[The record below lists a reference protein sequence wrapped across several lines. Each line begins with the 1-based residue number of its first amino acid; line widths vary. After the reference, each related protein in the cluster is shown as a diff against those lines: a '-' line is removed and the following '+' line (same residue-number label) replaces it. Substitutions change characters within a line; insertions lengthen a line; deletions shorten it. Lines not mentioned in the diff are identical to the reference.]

1 MKSIIEDDHSINDIV
16 LTSEQGIVTWL
27 DIENAIEDYKSRLPV
42 PENLYTKIQ
51 TFDGMIRYVYT
62 TVINKV
68 VLRSNRIDYSLLNDV
83 FYKIYL
89 PLCNIYGFIPSIA
102 LFSNMIG
109 VSHSTLSNANN
120 SNSVY
125 KTNVVNGNSDVYNFN
140 EYDRY
145 SKAWTA
151 TCEAALSGQVANHNS
166 IGSMFLLKAKYGYSE
181 NNTLTVQTADNVPKI
196 DEKQLVGIASGSLPE
211 LPDNMP

>member
-1 MKSIIEDDHSINDIV
+1 MKSIIENDHSINDIV
-16 LTSEQGIVTWL
+16 LTSEHGIVTWL
-27 DIENAIEDYKSRLPV
+27 DIENAIEDYKSKLPV
-42 PENLYTKIQ
+42 PDNLYTKIQ
-51 TFDGMIRYVYT
+51 TFDGMIRHVYT

-120 SNSVY
+120 SNTVY
-125 KTNVVNGNSDVYNFN
+125 KTNVVNNGDDDINNFN
-140 EYDRY
+140 EYDRFT
-145 SKAWTA
+145 KAWTA

-181 NNTLTVQTADNVPKI
+181 NNTLTLQTADNVPKI
-196 DEKQLVGIASGSLPE
+196 DEKQLVQIASEVPE

>member
-16 LTSEQGIVTWL
+16 LTSEHGIVTWL
-27 DIENAIEDYKSRLPV
+27 DIENAIEDYKSKLPV

-68 VLRSNRIDYSLLNDV
+68 ILRSNRIDYSLLNDV

-120 SNSVY
+120 SNTVY
-125 KTNVVNGNSDVYNFN
+125 KTNVVNGDNDVYNFN

-196 DEKQLVGIASGSLPE
+196 DEKQLVQIASANVPE